1 MSDSMLIDR
10 EISNGA
16 DVSVTESHQHQSLK
30 IYSEKSF
37 EVVGASATDMQWH
50 LPPLSKNPDTYN
62 AIRCNFNPSDSL
74 ELTQPAHKQ
83 QILWFDQ

>member
-30 IYSEKSF
+30 IYSEKSS
-37 EVVGASATDMQWH
+37 EVVGASATDMQ
-50 LPPLSKNPDTYN
+50 
-62 AIRCNFNPSDSL
+62 
-74 ELTQPAHKQ
+74 
-83 QILWFDQ
+83 